1 MLKESVFIIGLVIG
15 IVALASLFYIQIN
28 EQNPSIFNRMLS
40 LFFGSSS
47 NFNNNQDLS
56 SNSEAFKVGQLG
68 RPIGNGPTDLS
79 LTELFAKV
87 EKSVVQITSSNSRSS
102 YLDRFTSNSKVGSGF
117 VYDNNGH
124 IITNYHV
131 VTDSRNIDVTLMDGN
146 IYPAKLMGSDPF
158 TDIAVLYVQDLPKYT
173 LLPLPLGNSS
183 AVEVGEQIGAIG
195 NPFGLSGSRT
205 AGIVSGL
212 GRLLSS
218 SPNQPYQYFI
228 PSIIQI
234 DAPLNPGN
242 SGGPLLNMDGEVIGI
257 NSAIFSST
265 GEFSSIG
272 FAVPSNTMSK
282 VVPSLITRGSFSHP
296 WIGLSGVN
304 INPEIANA
312 MGLKEPRGFLVID
325 TVSGSPAEKAG
336 LHGGNNVTNIYG
348 RQIVLGGDVIEQI
361 DKAKVRKIDDIVIYI
376 ESMKSAG
383 DSVTLYVF
391 RDGQN
396 QRIDLTLAARPSSQG
411 SP

>member
-195 NPFGLSGSRT
+195 NPFGLSGSMT

>member
-158 TDIAVLYVQDLPKYT
+158 TDIAVLYVQELPKYT

-195 NPFGLSGSRT
+195 NPFGLSGSMT

-212 GRLLSS
+212 GRLLPS

-348 RQIVLGGDVIEQI
+348 RQIVIGGDVIEQI

>member
-1 MLKESVFIIGLVIG
+1 
-15 IVALASLFYIQIN
+15 
-28 EQNPSIFNRMLS
+28 
-40 LFFGSSS
+40 
-47 NFNNNQDLS
+47 
-56 SNSEAFKVGQLG
+56 
-68 RPIGNGPTDLS
+68 
-79 LTELFAKV
+79 
-87 EKSVVQITSSNSRSS
+87 
-102 YLDRFTSNSKVGSGF
+102 
-117 VYDNNGH
+117 VYDSNGH

-131 VTDSRNIDVTLMDGN
+131 VGDSRNIDVTLMDGN
-146 IYPAKLMGSDPF
+146 IYSARLMGSDPF

-183 AVEVGEQIGAIG
+183 TVEVGQQIGAIG
-195 NPFGLSGSRT
+195 NPFGLSGSMT
-205 AGIVSGL
+205 GGIVSGL

-325 TVSGSPAEKAG
+325 AVSGSPAEKAG

>member
-195 NPFGLSGSRT
+195 NPFGLSGSMT

-348 RQIVLGGDVIEQI
+348 RQIVIGGDVIEQI

>member
-124 IITNYHV
+124 IITNYHI

-195 NPFGLSGSRT
+195 NPFGLSGSMT